1 MDNDTSTFRGFL
13 KLMEEKGRVTHIPEP
28 FSLEYAVP
36 KRSAATDDILMFDSV
51 DDAHG
56 ARHRVVMNLLA
67 TRASLADAVMVS
79 EEELVFHVAACSY
92 HGEICEGEPL
102 VCGEV
107 DLDALPI
114 MKHFSGDA
122 GRYIT
127 AGVVFSEYGGVL
139 NASVHRMLVDGKKRL
154 IARLVEGRHTHSL
167 LSSAL
172 KAGERLPVAIAI
184 GLHPLVLYA
193 SCCRVPLGKELFFAA
208 ELLGGTIAVRRL
220 SNGVCVPDAEIIL
233 EGFIG
238 PELFPEGPFV
248 DITGTYDPI
257 RMQHG
262 IELTGMWTKEDPIYH
277 GILPAGS
284 EHKLLMG
291 APYEPLIYRSVAQV
305 TEVVDVLLTRGGAGY
320 LHAVVQIKKRTE
332 GDGKNAIM
340 AAFAAHTSLKHV
352 VVVDPDIVIHDPLD
366 VEFAIATRVRAD
378 QDLMVISGVR
388 GSSLDPSR
396 IGDGLNVKM
405 GIDATMPLGREEEF
419 VRAVWE

>member
-1 MDNDTSTFRGFL
+1 MDSDKSTFRGFL
-13 KLMEEKGRVTHIPEP
+13 ELMGEKGRVTQI
-28 FSLEYAVP
+28 SDQISSEYEVP
-36 KRSAATDDILMFDSV
+36 KRSAETDDILLFDAV
-51 DDAHG
+51 DDESG
-56 ARHRVVMNLLA
+56 GRHRVVMNLLA
-67 TRASLADAVMVS
+67 THASLAEAVMVP
-79 EEELVFHVAACSY
+79 EEELVSHLANCSY
-92 HGEICEGEPL
+92 QGEIREGEPL

-107 DLDALPI
+107 GLRTLPI
-114 MKHFSGDA
+114 MRHFPGDA

-127 AGVVFSEYGGVL
+127 AGVVFSEYGGVS
-139 NASVHRMLVDGKKRL
+139 NASVHRMLVDGKDRL
-154 IARLVEGRHTHSL
+154 VARLVEGRHTHAL
-167 LSSAL
+167 LHTAIR
-172 KAGERLPVAIAI
+172 AGERLPVAIAI

-193 SCCRVPLGKELFFAA
+193 ACCRVPQGKELPFAA
-208 ELLGGTIAVRRL
+208 ELLGGSILVRRL

-238 PELFPEGPFV
+238 PELYSEGPFV
-248 DITGTYDPI
+248 DITGTYDPV

-262 IELTGMWTKEDPIYH
+262 IELTGMWMKEDPIYH

-305 TEVVDVLLTRGGAGY
+305 TGVLDVLLTRGGAGY

-352 VVVDPDIVIHDPLD
+352 VIVDSDISIHDPLD

-378 QDLMVISGVR
+378 QDLMIISGVR

-405 GIDATMPLGREEEF
+405 GIDATMPLGKEDEF
-419 VRAVWE
+419 VRAGW

>member
-1 MDNDTSTFRGFL
+1 MDTDKSTFRGFL
-13 KLMEEKGRVTHIPEP
+13 ELMGEKGRVTQISDT
-28 FSLEYAVP
+28 FSSEYEVP
-36 KRSAATDDILMFDSV
+36 KRSAETDDILLFDAV
-51 DDAHG
+51 DDESG
-56 ARHRVVMNLLA
+56 GRHRVVMNLLA
-67 TRASLADAVMVS
+67 THASLAEAVMVS
-79 EEELVFHVAACSY
+79 EEKLVSHLAECSY
-92 HGEICEGEPL
+92 QGEVREGEPL

-107 DLDALPI
+107 DLRALPI
-114 MKHFSGDA
+114 MSHFPGDA

-127 AGVVFSEYGGVL
+127 AGVVFSEYGGVS
-139 NASVHRMLVDGKKRL
+139 NASVHRMLVDGKDRL
-154 IARLVEGRHTHSL
+154 VARLVEGRHTHAL
-167 LSSAL
+167 LTSAI

-193 SCCRVPLGKELFFAA
+193 ACCRVPQGKELPFAA
-208 ELLGGTIAVRRL
+208 ELLGGSILVRRL

-233 EGFIG
+233 EGSIG
-238 PELFPEGPFV
+238 PELFLEGPFV
-248 DITGTYDPI
+248 DITGTYDPV

-305 TEVVDVLLTRGGAGY
+305 TGVLDVVLTRGGAGY
-320 LHAVVQIKKRTE
+320 LHAIVQIKKRTD

-352 VVVDPDIVIHDPLD
+352 VIVDSDISIHDPLD

-378 QDLMVISGVR
+378 QDLMIISGVR

-405 GIDATMPLGREEEF
+405 GIDATMPLGKEDEF
-419 VRAVWE
+419 VRASW

>member
-1 MDNDTSTFRGFL
+1 MDDKSTLRGFL
-13 KLMEEKGRVTHIPEP
+13 KRMEEKGRITHISEKI
-28 FSLEYAVP
+28 SSEYEAP
-36 KRSAATDDILMFDSV
+36 KRSEKTDDILIFEAV

-67 TRASLADAVMVS
+67 THASLADAVMIP
-79 EEELVFHVAACSY
+79 EEKLISHLAGCMY
-92 HGEICEGEPL
+92 QGEIREGEPL
-102 VCGEV
+102 VCSEV

-114 MKHFSGDA
+114 MRHFPGDA

-127 AGVVFSEYGGVL
+127 AGVVFSEYGGIA
-139 NASVHRMLVDGKKRL
+139 NASVHRMLVDGKDRL
-154 IARLVEGRHTHSL
+154 IARLVEGRHTHAL
-167 LSSAL
+167 LTSAL
-172 KAGERLPVAIAI
+172 KAGERLPVAVAI

-193 SCCRVPLGKELFFAA
+193 ACCRVPEGKELPFAA
-208 ELLGGTIAVRRL
+208 ELLGGTIDVRRL

-233 EGFIG
+233 EGSIG
-238 PELFPEGPFV
+238 PELFSEGPFV
-248 DITGTYDPI
+248 DITGTYDPV
-257 RMQHG
+257 RMQHA
-262 IELTGMWTKEDPIYH
+262 IELTGMWTKEKPIYH
-277 GILPAGS
+277 GILPAGY

-305 TEVVDVLLTRGGAGY
+305 TGVLDVLLTRGGAGY

-352 VVVDPDIVIHDPLD
+352 VVVDPDIAIHDPFD

-378 QDLMVISGVR
+378 QDVMIISGVR

-405 GIDATMPLGREEEF
+405 GIDATIPFGKEEEF
-419 VRAVWE
+419 VRATWE